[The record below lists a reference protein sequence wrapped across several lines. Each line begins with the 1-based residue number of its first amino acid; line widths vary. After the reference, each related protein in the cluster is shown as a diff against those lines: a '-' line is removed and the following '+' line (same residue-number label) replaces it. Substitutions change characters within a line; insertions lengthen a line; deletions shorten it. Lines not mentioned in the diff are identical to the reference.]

1 MKRCGFHDGGIRRLR
16 MPGRINN
23 LREIIFYDNGGN
35 RHDAFFGILELFSC
49 FAPGSPALIAE
60 GEIEDAE

>member
-1 MKRCGFHDGGIRRLR
+1 
-16 MPGRINN
+16 MPEKGNN
-23 LREIIFYDNGGN
+23 LRETIVYDNGGN
-35 RHDAFFGILELFSC
+35 RHDAFFGILAFFSC